1 MYKKALLA
9 IINGNFPYY
18 LFDLH
23 QFAAGNNGGGDPL
36 LYSYIFSLPKF
47 SISILP
53 DPPLSSTENKGL
65 CLITHSCL
73 TLCDPM
79 DCSPPGS

>member
-23 QFAAGNNGGGDPL
+23 QFVAGNNGGGSTVIF
-36 LYSYIFSLPKF
+36 LYLFPSK
-47 SISILP
+47 ILY
-53 DPPLSSTENKGL
+53 LNSA
-65 CLITHSCL
+65 
-73 TLCDPM
+73 
-79 DCSPPGS
+79 